1 MDLALDLAP
10 CLQTLVPKHRTG
22 SRLHPPQIIVPLAMR
37 MRALIPS
44 TSRDWR
50 TVAILAAVYF
60 VVEKFGVALVF
71 GHSGATPVWPPT
83 GIALAALLVL
93 GYRAWPGIL
102 LGAFLASVTGS
113 GDVVVSAG
121 VAAGNTL
128 EGLAGAWLINRFAG
142 GRRFFEQPSNVL
154 KFTVIVGIVSLVS
167 PPIGMVS
174 LSLRNLAFWN
184 NETASLGIW
193 WLADMLSV
201 FIVVPLLVVW
211 SANARVRWSL
221 RQGFEFTLLTVSLVL
236 VGEAVFGRLA
246 PDSAQG
252 YLLPY
257 LCLPFLI
264 WAAFR
269 FGSRET
275 ATLNFI
281 LTVIAI
287 WGTLHGYGLFARTV
301 QEKALLAC
309 QGYIIFNSVVS
320 LAVAAVVAHRRRADE
335 ELHASFRYARS
346 LLESSLD
353 PLLTISPQGRITDVN
368 KASELV
374 TGLPR
379 EQLIGSNF
387 SDHFTEPQKAET
399 GYQKVLGEGQV
410 RDYPLTIR
418 HLSGR
423 TTDVLYNATVYR
435 NEAGTVQGV
444 FAAARDITKR
454 KEAERRLDFTNS
466 LLALFAQKA
475 SAREYLDSAVDV
487 IRRWSGSQA
496 LGIRIVD
503 EHREIPYESWAGFE
517 PGFLELENR
526 LSLER
531 DNCCCIRAVSAEF
544 EDQDRALLTPA
555 GSFRCDDSIAFINQL
570 PPEKRAR
577 YRGNCMKFGF
587 ASLAII
593 PIRYRDVII
602 GAIHLADRRPG
613 CFPPAIVEFI
623 ESMSPLIGEA
633 IHRFQTEAELA
644 KHRNQLEELVGQRTC
659 ELEASNLHLQKEI
672 VQRADA
678 EASLRQ
684 TAQDLERSNR
694 DLEQFAYVASHDLQE
709 PLRAVGGYVKLLLHR
724 FPDKLDAAAR
734 EYITG
739 AAAGAER
746 MQGLITDLLAFSRV
760 GTQGGAFAPADLNA
774 LLSNALNNLQ
784 VTITESG
791 AKITSDPLPTL
802 PVDGTQ
808 IAQLFQN
815 LIGNAIKFRSAR
827 APEIHVGARQEKER
841 WLFWVRDNGIGID
854 PQYSER
860 IFQIFQR
867 LHTRK
872 QYPGTGIGL
881 AICKKIVE
889 RHGGAI
895 WVESQLAQGSTFY
908 FSIPEFFAKME
919 HNA

>member
-1 MDLALDLAP
+1 
-10 CLQTLVPKHRTG
+10 
-22 SRLHPPQIIVPLAMR
+22 MR

-50 TVAILAAVYF
+50 TIAILAAVYF

-71 GHSGATPVWPPT
+71 GHSGTAPVWPPT
-83 GIALAALLVL
+83 GIALAALLAL

-113 GDVVVSAG
+113 GDAVVSAG
-121 VAAGNTL
+121 VATGNTL
-128 EGLAGAWLINRFAG
+128 EGLAGAWLTNRFAG

-201 FIVVPLLVVW
+201 FVVVPLLVVW
-211 SANARVRWSL
+211 IENHRVRWSL

-236 VGEAVFGRLA
+236 AAEAVFGRLA

-309 QGYIIFNSVVS
+309 QGFIIFNSVVA
-320 LAVAAVVAHRRRADE
+320 LAVAAVVSQRQRADE

-353 PLLTISPQGRITDVN
+353 PLLTISPQGRIMDVN

-418 HLSGR
+418 HLSGH

-475 SAREYLDSAVDV
+475 TAREYLDSAVDV
-487 IRRWSGSQA
+487 IRRWSGCQA

-526 LSLER
+526 LSLDR

-555 GSFRCDDSIAFINQL
+555 GSFRCDDSIAFVNQL

-587 ASLAII
+587 ASLAIV
-593 PIRYRDVII
+593 PIRYRDEII

-613 CFPPAIVEFI
+613 CFPAAIVEFI

-644 KHRNQLEELVGQRTC
+644 KHRNQLEELVGQRTG

-684 TAQDLERSNR
+684 SAQDLERSNR

-709 PLRAVGGYVKLLLHR
+709 PLRAVGGYVKLLQHR
-724 FPDKLDAAAR
+724 FPDKLNAAAH

-739 AAAGAER
+739 AADGAER

-774 LLSNALNNLQ
+774 RLSDALNNLQ

-791 AKITSDPLPTL
+791 AKVTSDPLPTL

-815 LIGNAIKFRSAR
+815 LIGNAIKFRSER
-827 APEIHVGARQEKER
+827 APEIQMGARQEKER
-841 WLFWVRDNGIGID
+841 WLFWVRDNGIGIE
-854 PQYSER
+854 PQYSGR

-889 RHGGAI
+889 RHGGEI
-895 WVESQLAQGSTFY
+895 WVESQPAQGSTFY
-908 FSIPEFFAKME
+908 FSIPEISAKME
-919 HNA
+919 HEA

>member
-1 MDLALDLAP
+1 
-10 CLQTLVPKHRTG
+10 
-22 SRLHPPQIIVPLAMR
+22 
-37 MRALIPS
+37 
-44 TSRDWR
+44 
-50 TVAILAAVYF
+50 
-60 VVEKFGVALVF
+60 
-71 GHSGATPVWPPT
+71 
-83 GIALAALLVL
+83 
-93 GYRAWPGIL
+93 
-102 LGAFLASVTGS
+102 
-113 GDVVVSAG
+113 
-121 VAAGNTL
+121 
-128 EGLAGAWLINRFAG
+128 
-142 GRRFFEQPSNVL
+142 
-154 KFTVIVGIVSLVS
+154 
-167 PPIGMVS
+167 
-174 LSLRNLAFWN
+174 
-184 NETASLGIW
+184 
-193 WLADMLSV
+193 MLSV

-221 RQGFEFTLLTVSLVL
+221 RHAFEFALLTVSLVL

-320 LAVAAVVAHRRRADE
+320 LAVAAVVAQRRQADE

-353 PLLTISPQGRITDVN
+353 PLLTISPQGRIMDVN

-410 RDYPLTIR
+410 RDYPLTIS

-435 NEAGTVQGV
+435 NEAGAVQGV

-531 DNCCCIRAVSAEF
+531 DNCCCIRAVSAAF
-544 EDQDRALLTPA
+544 EDPDRALLTPA

-570 PPEKRAR
+570 PPEKQGR

-587 ASLAII
+587 ASLAIV
-593 PIRYRDVII
+593 PIRYRDEII

-644 KHRNQLEELVGQRTC
+644 KHRNQLEELVGQRTG

-672 VQRADA
+672 AQRADA

-684 TAQDLERSNR
+684 SAQDLERSNR

-709 PLRAVGGYVKLLLHR
+709 PLRAVGGYVKLLQHR

-815 LIGNAIKFRSAR
+815 LIGNAIKFRSER
-827 APEIHVGARQEKER
+827 APEIQVGARQEEER
-841 WLFWVRDNGIGID
+841 WLFWVRDNGIGIE
-854 PQYSER
+854 PQYSGR

-889 RHGGAI
+889 RHGGEI

-908 FSIPEFFAKME
+908 FSIPEISAKME
-919 HNA
+919 HEV

>member
-1 MDLALDLAP
+1 
-10 CLQTLVPKHRTG
+10 
-22 SRLHPPQIIVPLAMR
+22 MR

-154 KFTVIVGIVSLVS
+154 KFTVIVGIVNLVS

-201 FIVVPLLVVW
+201 FVVVPLLVVW

-221 RQGFEFTLLTVSLVL
+221 RHAFEFALLTVSLVL

-320 LAVAAVVAHRRRADE
+320 LAVAAVVAQRRRADE

-466 LLALFAQKA
+466 LLALFAQKT

-487 IRRWSGSQA
+487 IRRWSGCQA

-531 DNCCCIRAVSAEF
+531 DNCCCIRAVSAAF

-555 GSFRCDDSIAFINQL
+555 GSFRCDDSIAFVNQL

-593 PIRYRDVII
+593 PIRYRDEII

-644 KHRNQLEELVGQRTC
+644 KHRNQLEELVGQRTG

-684 TAQDLERSNR
+684 SAQDLERSNR

-709 PLRAVGGYVKLLLHR
+709 PLRAVGGYVKLLQHR

-841 WLFWVRDNGIGID
+841 WLFWVRDNGIGIE

-908 FSIPEFFAKME
+908 FSIPEFSAKME

>member
-1 MDLALDLAP
+1 
-10 CLQTLVPKHRTG
+10 
-22 SRLHPPQIIVPLAMR
+22 MR
-37 MRALIPS
+37 MRSLIPS
-44 TSRDWR
+44 TFRDWR

-71 GHSGATPVWPPT
+71 GHSGAAPVWPPT

-102 LGAFLASVTGS
+102 LGVFLTSATGS
-113 GDVVVSAG
+113 GNMAISAG

-128 EGLAGAWLINRFAG
+128 EGLAGAWLTNRFAG
-142 GRRFFEQPSNVL
+142 GRKFFEQPANVL
-154 KFTVIVGIVSLVS
+154 KFTVIVGIVSLISPPTGVVS
-167 PPIGMVS
+167 PS
-174 LSLRNLAFWN
+174 LSSLAFWN
-184 NETASLGIW
+184 NGFASLCAW
-193 WLADMLSV
+193 WLADMLGV
-201 FIVVPLLVVW
+201 FVVAPLLAVW
-211 SANARVRWSL
+211 IENPRVRWSL
-221 RQGFEFTLLTVSLVL
+221 RQAFEFTLLTGSLVL
-236 VGEAVFGRLA
+236 AAEAVFGRLA

-275 ATLNFI
+275 ATLNFM

-309 QGYIIFNSVVS
+309 QGFIIFNSIVA
-320 LAVAAVVAHRRRADE
+320 LAVAAVVSQRRRADE

-353 PLLTISPQGRITDVN
+353 PLLTISPKGGIMDAN

-399 GYQKVLGEGQV
+399 GYQKVLAEGQV

-423 TTDVLYNATVYR
+423 TTDVLYNATIYR
-435 NEAGTVQGV
+435 NEAGAVQGV
-444 FAAARDITKR
+444 FAVARDITER

-475 SAREYLDSAVDV
+475 SAKEYLDSAVDV
-487 IRRWSGSQA
+487 IRRWSGCQA

-503 EHREIPYESWAGFE
+503 GNREIPYEASAGFE

-526 LSLER
+526 LSLDR
-531 DNCCCIRAVSAEF
+531 DNCCCIRAMTAAFDE
-544 EDQDRALLTPA
+544 QDRVLLTSG
-555 GSFRCDDSIAFINQL
+555 GSFHYDDNVAFINQL
-570 PPEKRAR
+570 PPEKRPR

-593 PIRYRDVII
+593 PLRYRDRII

-613 CFPPAIVEFI
+613 YFPPAVVEFI

-633 IHRFQTEAELA
+633 VHRFQTEAELSGTNLA
-644 KHRNQLEELVGQRTC
+644 LQAEIAQRERAEEAHLEVLWR
-659 ELEASNLHLQKEI
+659 L
-672 VQRADA
+672 ADA
-678 EASLRQ
+678 EETERGRISRELHDRLG
-684 TAQDLERSNR
+684 QDLTGLKLGLQLVRKQGPLAPQVQESVGK
-694 DLEQFAYVASHDLQE
+694 LEQLADGLMRDIHRLAWELHPAALDDLGLEAVLQHYTAEWSENNRVPVDFHSDGVETHRLPLQLEMTLYRITQEALTNVTRHANAKRVSVLLERRPDLVSLIVEDDGGGFDAGNQASAAQGKLGLLGMRE
-709 PLRAVGGYVKLLLHR
+709 RVTLAGGTLEIESTPGAGTTVFVRVPLKQ
-724 FPDKLDAAAR
+724 K
-734 EYITG
+734 
-739 AAAGAER
+739 
-746 MQGLITDLLAFSRV
+746 
-760 GTQGGAFAPADLNA
+760 PADSL
-774 LLSNALNNLQ
+774 
-784 VTITESG
+784 
-791 AKITSDPLPTL
+791 KP
-802 PVDGTQ
+802 
-808 IAQLFQN
+808 
-815 LIGNAIKFRSAR
+815 
-827 APEIHVGARQEKER
+827 
-841 WLFWVRDNGIGID
+841 
-854 PQYSER
+854 
-860 IFQIFQR
+860 
-867 LHTRK
+867 
-872 QYPGTGIGL
+872 
-881 AICKKIVE
+881 
-889 RHGGAI
+889 
-895 WVESQLAQGSTFY
+895 
-908 FSIPEFFAKME
+908 
-919 HNA
+919 